1 VYEESIEFVQVAKL
15 DDAVGQLQKIDEHIA
30 ALPGAQLGFV
40 LQPVAREQRGDAI
53 YRRYQWEFDP
63 TQIAGLMAEGEE
75 MPSEED
81 VDELTGFLRA
91 MMPPLHLA
99 AQGDRMLI
107 ALVPEG
113 EEAELVLDRFTSSPK
128 MPPMALEG
136 LQQWAGPKV
145 QMMAQVELRSLL
157 QEVMAALASFDP
169 EEAVE
174 VPDGEPVR
182 IRYTSRFGEVRHES
196 RLQTRTGALLRFI
209 DQLEELE
216 KHDD

>member
-1 VYEESIEFVQVAKL
+1 
-15 DDAVGQLQKIDEHIA
+15 
-30 ALPGAQLGFV
+30 
-40 LQPVAREQRGDAI
+40 
-53 YRRYQWEFDP
+53 
-63 TQIAGLMAEGEE
+63 MAEGEE